1 MLSRDMIALLETGS
15 TALELC
21 RIVEEPGDGAPYL
34 CTLIR
39 LGLPPLTSRASI
51 VASRFIRENV
61 AAYSDIPSFAIEDR
75 PPRRFP
81 FRNSPEEGLLL
92 IILTVRDITVEAR
105 MVYSPPE
112 VTIVTHLRTLVA
124 LAITTSP
131 GVTFIPWNNWGPRV
145 TACFRKYHH
154 PYQYVPMG
162 ERLAMLSSS
171 QPFLF
176 DFNSSRIEDTI
187 RRSDNSSGRDVHVTT
202 VEHRSEIS
210 GVSLFREDVVGE
222 LPYIY
227 VVWTASLGWSRIA
240 SYEEGLTGLKLDV
253 GDFHPSVASRH

>member
-1 MLSRDMIALLETGS
+1 
-15 TALELC
+15 
-21 RIVEEPGDGAPYL
+21 
-34 CTLIR
+34 
-39 LGLPPLTSRASI
+39 
-51 VASRFIRENV
+51 
-61 AAYSDIPSFAIEDR
+61 
-75 PPRRFP
+75 
-81 FRNSPEEGLLL
+81 
-92 IILTVRDITVEAR
+92 
-105 MVYSPPE
+105 
-112 VTIVTHLRTLVA
+112 
-124 LAITTSP
+124 
-131 GVTFIPWNNWGPRV
+131 
-145 TACFRKYHH
+145 
-154 PYQYVPMG
+154 MG
-162 ERLAMLSSS
+162 ERLAMLSFSKL
-171 QPFLF
+171 FLF